1 MIKIKNTIDFPDTS
15 IYVVD
20 VQDISLGEIANIKPH
35 GNFENELQHSHI
47 SRTMKYL
54 ITLLIN
60 NKLEYK
66 EEFSSINDRKG
77 SSIMIKFTHILKI
90 NKQHFYLMIEK
101 MIDEVYNGHTIES
114 SIRYQ
119 RLSEKQLSDYPSQEE
134 LIEKWVVCEDPI
146 QSAHLVMQL
155 REVFIIKKRNEAKRV
170 HRELLNRNANSSDFF
185 NNVNSYVFIEDR
197 NRTFKTPEKEEE
209 EQVDSEERNLPI
221 RKNVTATDFTE
232 LSKTKALLREQLDKE
247 ERLSKENPTRRMLEL
262 LAELRPIEQDLQAKR
277 ELLIDEVERLKKQV
291 EQQEQEWFDKPYI
304 PRNLMK
310 EKYSLTVDPFEKELP
325 VTKKSKSII
334 DNAEDFFEFLYY
346 LFDSKGFWLLALI
359 VATLVIISSL
369 IFRHKH

>member
-1 MIKIKNTIDFPDTS
+1 MIKIKNSIDFPDTL

-101 MIDEVYNGHTIES
+101 IIDETLITKDSIES
-114 SIRYQ
+114 SSYYT
-119 RLSEKQLSDYPSQEE
+119 QLRERDIAHYPSTEE
-134 LIEKWVVCEDPI
+134 LIEKWVVCESPI
-146 QSAHLVMQL
+146 ESAHLVMQL
-155 REVFIIKKRNEAKRV
+155 RNIFIIKKRNEAQRV
-170 HRELLNRNANSSDFF
+170 RTELLNRNANSSDFF

-197 NRTFKTPEKEEE
+197 NRIYKTPEKEEE

-221 RKNVTATDFTE
+221 RKNVTATDFTDLSNMKEIVGRQIDYE
-232 LSKTKALLREQLDKE
+232 LQL
-247 ERLSKENPTRRMLEL
+247 KENSMQRVADL
-262 LAELRPIEQDLQAKR
+262 LLQLRPFEQELQSKR
-277 ELLIDEVERLKKQV
+277 ELLMEQV
-291 EQQEQEWFDKPYI
+291 KRHQQELDWFDKPYV
-304 PRNLMK
+304 PTNLTK

-325 VTKKSKSII
+325 IIKEEHQKSSKFASNI
-334 DNAEDFFEFLYY
+334 DNFFEFLYY